1 MSICSCMSQPAP
13 QVPTRVCRGVV
24 CVFHVPPTVTVQ
36 RMDPHYVHV
45 YRDTTEQ
52 LVVGL
57 RVAALLH
64 VRHYYHVLSQWCVCA
79 SLGNSYRYIYSFV
92 SVLTLCN
99 ISLCLPQYLCI
110 THSSPGPPSAPQ
122 VLSVS
127 TKNATAV
134 VMSWFPPQD
143 SGGVGVVYTVY
154 YQTVYGSQ
162 RMTLAN
168 ITTTSVTVTNLSPG
182 TEYMITVVADNGLPG
197 EEASRS
203 ASVTVTTEGVS
214 TSILVVITLFKY
226 MMYMYMIL
234 RINVYFCIPCTC
246 ISPAHTHLGN
256 SSAASST
263 PNIIGVVLGIV
274 VLVLFILVVLL

>member
-1 MSICSCMSQPAP
+1 MFLYVSACPPGTYKSVQGSS
-13 QVPTRVCRGVV
+13 VCLPCPSNSNSSVNGSSLCPCLQGYYRAAGSGAESGCIAARKTLLPCAEPMV
-24 CVFHVPPTVTVQ
+24 CVP
-36 RMDPHYVHV
+36 
-45 YRDTTEQ
+45 
-52 LVVGL
+52 
-57 RVAALLH
+57 
-64 VRHYYHVLSQWCVCA
+64 A
-79 SLGNSYRYIYSFV
+79 SLGNSYRYIFICICTDIV
-92 SVLTLCN
+92 QHFF
-99 ISLCLPQYLCI
+99 LCLPQYLCI

-134 VMSWFPPQD
+134 FLTWFPPQD

-154 YQTVYGSQ
+154 YQTVNGSL

-168 ITTTSVTVTNLSPG
+168 IITTSVTVTNLSPG

-226 MMYMYMIL
+226 MMY
-234 RINVYFCIPCTC
+234 T
-246 ISPAHTHLGN
+246 
-256 SSAASST
+256 
-263 PNIIGVVLGIV
+263 
-274 VLVLFILVVLL
+274 

>member
-1 MSICSCMSQPAP
+1 MLLYVSACPPGTYKSVQGSSVCLPCPSNSNSSVNGSSQCPCLQGYYRAP
-13 QVPTRVCRGVV
+13 GSGAESGCI
-24 CVFHVPPTVTVQ
+24 
-36 RMDPHYVHV
+36 
-45 YRDTTEQ
+45 
-52 LVVGL
+52 
-57 RVAALLH
+57 AARKTLLPCAEPM
-64 VRHYYHVLSQWCVCA
+64 VCVCA
-79 SLGNSYRYIYSFV
+79 SLGNSYRYICHL

-122 VLSVS
+122 DLSVS

-134 VMSWFPPQD
+134 VLSWFQPQD
-143 SGGVGVVYTVY
+143 SGGVGVVYIVY
-154 YQTVYGSQ
+154 YQTVSGSQ

-168 ITTTSVTVTNLSPG
+168 ITTTSVTVINLSPG

-226 MMYMYMIL
+226 MYMYMIL

-246 ISPAHTHLGN
+246 ISPAHTH
-256 SSAASST
+256 
-263 PNIIGVVLGIV
+263 I
-274 VLVLFILVVLL
+274 